1 MIQRHAGILDL
12 LKGIGKNIT
21 PIKFVNNEEFIQFYH
36 SISVKKGPLFDSNM
50 SQHSSSQWTFF
61 SILPKLT
68 IIKKNREIIGETQK
82 ETFNNHNCFFNLMD
96 HFPFKTPNDYPGL
109 EKYPFIGGFVGF
121 LSYENKFETLKIN
134 DNKKCDFPLYQFSLF
149 TNAFIFDHQAQKSFL
164 ISDDSLEVKSIYSQY
179 EKKVLKKN
187 HKKIR
192 LKPLISKEKYLS
204 KIEEI
209 FEHIRKGD
217 IYQANF
223 THKFYSEFHGEPFS
237 IYQALREKNPA
248 PFACFYPINEKQF
261 ILCSSPERL
270 FKVQGNI
277 ITSSPIKGTIRRDQ
291 DPFIDDKLKK
301 DLLNSTKDSAEL
313 AMIVDLIRND
323 LGRISEFG
331 SVKVLEFKKLES
343 FQKVHHLIG
352 TIEGKLR
359 SEISIRNIFEA
370 LFPGGSITGAP
381 KIRSIEILNE
391 LEEDS
396 RGPYT
401 GSAGYI
407 DIRGNMD
414 FNIMIRTILIND
426 NQISLQVGGGI
437 VIDSNPYCEYEET
450 LHKAEALFDAL

>member
-21 PIKFVNNEEFIQFYH
+21 PLNFDNSEEFVQFYH
-36 SISVKKGPLFDSNM
+36 SLSVKKGPLFDSSM
-50 SQHSSSQWTFF
+50 PQHASSQWSFF

-68 IIKKNREIIGETQK
+68 ITKNNQEILGETPREPIINQA
-82 ETFNNHNCFFNLMD
+82 CFFNLMD
-96 HFPFKTPNDYPGL
+96 QFPFKAPSEFPGL
-109 EKYPFIGGFVGF
+109 ERFPFIGGFVGF
-121 LSYENKFETLKIN
+121 LSYENKFESLKIN
-134 DNKKCDFPLYQFSLF
+134 KEKKCDFPLYQFSLF
-149 TNAFIFDHQAQKSFL
+149 TNVFIFDHQAQKSFL
-164 ISDDSLEVKSIYSQY
+164 ISDDTIETKSIYDQY
-179 EKKVLKKN
+179 EKKLYKKTN
-187 HKKIR
+187 KKIR
-192 LKPLISKEKYLS
+192 LKSLISKEKYLS

-223 THKFYSEFHGEPFS
+223 THKFYSDFQGDPFS
-237 IYQALREKNPA
+237 VYQALRKKNPA

-270 FKVQGNI
+270 FKVKGNI
-277 ITSSPIKGTIRRDQ
+277 ITSSPIKGTIRRDS
-291 DPFIDDKLKK
+291 DPFVDDKLKK
-301 DLLNSTKDSAEL
+301 DLLNSAKDSAEL

-359 SEISIRNIFEA
+359 SDIAIRNIFEA

-391 LEEDS
+391 LEEES

-407 DIRGNMD
+407 DIRGGMD
-414 FNIMIRTILIND
+414 FNIMIRTILINN